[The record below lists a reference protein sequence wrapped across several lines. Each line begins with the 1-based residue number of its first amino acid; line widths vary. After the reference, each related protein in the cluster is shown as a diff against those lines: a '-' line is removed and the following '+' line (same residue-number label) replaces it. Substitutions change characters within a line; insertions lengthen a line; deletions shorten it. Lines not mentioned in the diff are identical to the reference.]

1 MSDNPVLFTADL
13 AKHLRTSVSTI
24 KRRLA
29 HAPHLLPP
37 PAPTVDRRPRWFKPT
52 VDAWLAEP
60 ARTAPTFGRKRGG
73 WR

>member
-1 MSDNPVLFTADL
+1 MSADILFEREL
-13 AKHLRTSVSTI
+13 AARLRTSVSTI

-37 PAPTVDRRPRWFKPT
+37 TAPSIDRRPRWFGPT

-60 ARTAPTFGRKRGG
+60 ARTAPTFNRKRGG